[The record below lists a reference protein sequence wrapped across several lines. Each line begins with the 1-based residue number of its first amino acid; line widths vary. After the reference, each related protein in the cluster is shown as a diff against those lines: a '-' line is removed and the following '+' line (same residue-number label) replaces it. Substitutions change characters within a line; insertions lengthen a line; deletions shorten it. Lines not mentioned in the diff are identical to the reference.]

1 MLRQQSEYITSK
13 LFVVF
18 LALCVAPM
26 TLASNPLNFTEESI
40 ERGVDFYVGLNYQQV
55 GAGIALADFDN
66 DGDLDMALAGSHNG
80 AFGLYENDGLGFFTD
95 RTQGSGFA
103 PMPKASGMAVADY
116 DNDGDLDIHVPGMF
130 VPSRLY
136 RNNGDFTFTNVA
148 DIAGVDVLAPAMASA
163 WGDYDQDGHLDLYAT
178 IRTFTDGDPT
188 ENKLY
193 HNNGDGTFTDVAVQ
207 LGVEAPGDPSCLVT
221 FFDYDR
227 DGDDDIYVGTD
238 KGTKDGLMLHNKLY
252 KNMGDGTFVNATHEA
267 NAKAYIFCMGIAIGD
282 INFDGYFDLYMTNI
296 AQGNVLYMYDGV
308 GAYEDYTL
316 DAGVGSY
323 MVGWGTVF
331 ADFDND
337 TYLDLY
343 VCNMLNPNRL
353 YRGSNAW
360 PLIDEAPT
368 AGVDVA
374 NTVFSVAVGD
384 IDGDNDL
391 DMITDNRAAGVKV
404 FINNSSDLSQ
414 NNWVRFNVIGDEMN
428 RYAVGTCVD
437 ISAAGKA
444 QVREVRSGVN
454 YKAQDEFTLHYGLA
468 DATNVDGIS
477 IAFAN
482 GESRTLINAPV
493 NQTWSLYPPSMLGD
507 ENGNGRVDWYE
518 LEAAIDMR
526 TGPGGVI
533 VPGQEIYDMDGDFD
547 IDNDDLALLGLE
559 IVSPSVK

>member
-1 MLRQQSEYITSK
+1 MLLQQSEYITSK

-353 YRGSNAW
+353 YRGSKAW

-414 NNWVRFNVIGDEMN
+414 NNWVRFNVVGDQMN